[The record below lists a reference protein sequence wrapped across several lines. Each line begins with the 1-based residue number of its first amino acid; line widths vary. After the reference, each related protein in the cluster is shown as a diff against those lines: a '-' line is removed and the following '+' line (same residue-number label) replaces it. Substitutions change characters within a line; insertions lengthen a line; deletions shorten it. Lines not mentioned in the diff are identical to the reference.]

1 MPLSAAGGLLL
12 AERLPVLRAPAAAV
26 MAAVM
31 GTQWEWGRGGAGT
44 RHPDAFVGGDGAE
57 SGLEGGAQA
66 GGRRGQG
73 GPDGADGRGDGDPRG
88 D

>member
-26 MAAVM
+26 M
-31 GTQWEWGRGGAGT
+31 GTQWEWERGRAGT

-66 GGRRGQG
+66 GGR
-73 GPDGADGRGDGDPRG
+73 
-88 D
+88 